1 MTTGKALA
9 GKPYAGNPLVRLD
22 EGEVASA
29 AKPRRGSLLYKRMSA
44 IILVMLMAVSGAA
57 EPGRMKAILT
67 VPHEFD
73 MLVKSGH
80 IQGLACS
87 EKGIYLSHQLGLAKI
102 DWDGKLVK
110 HIEAPGHLGG
120 IACANGRIYG
130 AFIIRRSKD
139 MKDGKP
145 GLLRVWDEDLN
156 QVDEK
161 AFQET
166 AGSVGVLGDT
176 IYYAIGYDKNS
187 HRQCSVKRLG
197 LDLADRGNQTFDFG
211 YDIKYGIQAIATDG
225 KSLICANYG
234 GVSLVNPAF
243 TSFKKLKCPSF
254 AEGFALVSKSIAK
267 RETPVFVSVRALG
280 GNMKGWRKDPVN
292 NPPRLRLDFFAFDGE
307 TFTNITEEPTR
318 SN

>member
-1 MTTGKALA
+1 MKSALT
-9 GKPYAGNPLVRLD
+9 
-22 EGEVASA
+22 
-29 AKPRRGSLLYKRMSA
+29 
-44 IILVMLMAVSGAA
+44 ILAFVCAAVSGAA

-87 EKGIYLSHQLGLAKI
+87 EKGIYLSHATGLAKI
-102 DWDGKLVK
+102 GWNGKLVK
-110 HIEAPGHLGG
+110 HIDVPGHLGG

-130 AFIIRRSKD
+130 AFILRRRED
-139 MKDGKP
+139 MTDGKP

-156 QVDEK
+156 QVGEK

-176 IYYAIGYDKNS
+176 IYYAIGYDKKP

-197 LDLADRGNQTFDFG
+197 LDLAERGDQTFDFG
-211 YDIKYGIQAIATDG
+211 YNIKYGIQAVATDG

-254 AEGFALVSKSIAK
+254 AEGFALVPKSIAK
-267 RETPVFVSVRALG
+267 RETPVFMTVRALG

-292 NPPRLRLDFFAFDGE
+292 NPPRLRLEFYAFDGE
-307 TFTNITEEPTR
+307 TFTNITEAP
-318 SN
+318 SNGVLKR

>member
-1 MTTGKALA
+1 M
-9 GKPYAGNPLVRLD
+9 
-22 EGEVASA
+22 
-29 AKPRRGSLLYKRMSA
+29 KRMSA
-44 IILVMLMAVSGAA
+44 IILAMLMAMSGAA
-57 EPGRMKAILT
+57 EPERMKAILT

-87 EKGIYLSHQLGLAKI
+87 EKGIYLSHATGLAKI
-102 DWDGKLVK
+102 GWDGKLIK
-110 HIEAPGHLGG
+110 HIKAPAHLGG

-130 AFIIRRSKD
+130 AFIIRNQGN

-156 QVDEK
+156 QIDEK
-161 AFQET
+161 EFQET

-176 IYYAIGYDKNS
+176 IYYAIGHDKNP

-243 TSFKKLKCPSF
+243 TSFKKLTCPSF
-254 AEGFALVSKSIAK
+254 AEGFALVPKSIAK

-280 GNMKGWRKDPVN
+280 GNMRGWRKDPVN
-292 NPPRLRLDFFAFDGE
+292 NPPRIRIDFHELVDGKFVSV
-307 TFTNITEEPTR
+307 TDTP
-318 SN
+318 

>member
-1 MTTGKALA
+1 MKRIDTLSIIVIFSLA
-9 GKPYAGNPLVRLD
+9 C
-22 EGEVASA
+22 A
-29 AKPRRGSLLYKRMSA
+29 AA
-44 IILVMLMAVSGAA
+44 FGAA
-57 EPGRMKAILT
+57 EPVKMKAILT

-87 EKGIYLSHQLGLAKI
+87 EKGVYHSHQTGLAKLG
-102 DWDGKLVK
+102 WDGKLVK
-110 HIEAPGHLGG
+110 HIEVPGHLGG
-120 IACANGRIYG
+120 IVCANGRIYG
-130 AFIIRRSKD
+130 AFIIRKPKD

-156 QVDEK
+156 QVGEK

-166 AGSVGVLGDT
+166 AGAVGVLGDT
-176 IYYAIGYDKNS
+176 IYYAIGYGKKP

-197 LDLADRGNQTFDFG
+197 LDLAERGDQTFDFG

-243 TSFKKLKCPSF
+243 TSFRKLKCPSF
-254 AEGFALVSKSIAK
+254 AEGLALVPKSIAK
-267 RETPVFVSVRALG
+267 RETPVFMSVRALG
-280 GNMKGWRKDPVN
+280 GNMRGWRKDPVN
-292 NPPRLRLDFFAFDGE
+292 NPPRLRLEFYAFDGE
-307 TFTNITEEPTR
+307 TFTNITETPDDVLITKI
-318 SN
+318 